1 MKIIVITGR
10 IATGKSTILEQ
21 FSFLGASSFSSDEM
35 VNNIYHNDSEFL
47 SKITDLFPEVIEKGK
62 INKKKLSDL
71 VFNDNKSLKELEK
84 LIYPKLKKKRKEL
97 IKSGLLN
104 YNKLMVFEIPLLFE
118 KNIDNIFNVIISTT
132 CNNQLQKQRYLKRKN
147 TNLEKFNF
155 INNEYIEDSERF
167 KNSDFTINT
176 GNGLNHSLISLK
188 KIIKYYE
195 RNYIRHRNHRFKDR
209 GWT

>member
-1 MKIIVITGR
+1 VKIIVITGR

-97 IKSGLLN
+97 IKFGLLN

-132 CNNQLQKQRYLKRKN
+132 CNNQLQKKRYLKRKN
-147 TNLEKFNF
+147 TNLE
-155 INNEYIEDSERF
+155 
-167 KNSDFTINT
+167 
-176 GNGLNHSLISLK
+176 
-188 KIIKYYE
+188 
-195 RNYIRHRNHRFKDR
+195 
-209 GWT
+209 